1 MASKKLE
8 KAIDALAAR
17 FVMGELMA
25 ATDPVGFIEMV
36 TEEIDG
42 LLTRVAL
49 LEEQVELLE
58 EQVG

>member
-8 KAIDALAAR
+8 KAIDALASR

-25 ATDPVGFIEMV
+25 ATDSVGFIEMV
-36 TEEIDG
+36 TEEVDG
-42 LLTRVAL
+42 LRTRVAL

-58 EQVG
+58 EEVG